1 MKQVEPVIEKR
12 TLIARGRK
20 FDFERLSV
28 RRPSGALVEREIVR
42 HPGAVVIVPILE
54 KDRQPHVVLIRNY
67 RISVG
72 AWLLECCAGTIERP
86 RLADSPHGEPT
97 GYGLGEAP
105 ELCAA
110 RELIEETGY
119 AAGTITPIAP
129 GWFYTTPG
137 MTDEQMFVF
146 LASDLRH
153 VGQKLEEDE
162 SIEVV
167 LVPWSDV
174 PGLIARGDLRDAKSM
189 LALALAGNGQMAN
202 GQMAR

>member
-1 MKQVEPVIEKR
+1 MTQPEPIIEKR
-12 TLIARGRK
+12 ELISRGRK

-28 RRPSGALVEREIVR
+28 RRPAGSVVEREIVR
-42 HPGAVVIVPILE
+42 HPGAVVIVPLLYIGSV
-54 KDRQPHVVLIRNY
+54 PHVVLIRNY

-72 AWLLECCAGTIERP
+72 VWLLECCAGTIERP
-86 RLADSPHGEPT
+86 RVADLPNGEPV
-97 GYGLGEAP
+97 GFGAGEGP
-105 ELCAA
+105 EVCAA

-119 AAGTITPIAP
+119 EAGTLTPITP
-129 GWFYTTPG
+129 GWFFTTPG

-167 LVPWSDV
+167 HVPWSDV
-174 PGLIARGDLRDAKSM
+174 RRLITGGEMRDAKSM
-189 LALALAGNGQMAN
+189 LAIMLAERVMAE
-202 GQMAR
+202 